1 MSKICNLNIILDAK
15 DDFWKPP
22 WCKISLFLSVVDY
35 IDPIDIVLCLWVHQ
49 IVQKFCFGWKYLD
62 QFFEPKI
69 VIF

>member
-1 MSKICNLNIILDAK
+1 M
-15 DDFWKPP
+15 
-22 WCKISLFLSVVDY
+22 DY